1 MNVIKKYIG
10 IVDGMETLEVS
21 DADTG
26 EVIGYDQSAPITFET
41 AITVHQEELDL
52 LG

>member
-1 MNVIKKYIG
+1 MNIIKKHIG
-10 IVDGMETLEVS
+10 IVDGMETLEVT

-26 EVIGYDQSAPITFET
+26 EIFGYDQT